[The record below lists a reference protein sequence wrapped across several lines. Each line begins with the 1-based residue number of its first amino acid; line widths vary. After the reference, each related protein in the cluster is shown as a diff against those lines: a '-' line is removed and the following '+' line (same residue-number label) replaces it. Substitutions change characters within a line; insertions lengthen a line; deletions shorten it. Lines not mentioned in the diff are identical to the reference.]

1 MGSAN
6 AVNAAMGKKPGAL
19 CVKFGA
25 RNNNAAKPIGTK
37 EETLTKSLKLISAAA
52 LVAGLSVGTAGP
64 SSAEQTFNFRM
75 ASGHAP
81 QTGYVRMM
89 SEQFVPRFQAK
100 LEELG
105 HSGNFNEAYGG
116 SIVKVAET
124 LEGVQDGIVD
134 IGGYCFC
141 FEPSNLFLNVYP
153 LWMPFDAQNAV
164 LGTQVARRIYDEVP
178 HMAGVFEEKYNQKLV
193 ALFGFDNYG
202 LYTTFPWTK
211 VEELKGRK
219 MSGAG
224 PNLPWVEAAGM
235 IPVGTTLPDVYPS
248 LQTGVYDGVILFPSV
263 GWSHKLFEP
272 APYYT
277 IMGFG
282 SKTFHG
288 LTVNMD
294 TWNSL
299 PPEVQNAMLEAGRE
313 TEDFTGPWVDEL
325 EATNL
330 GRMVQNGAIV
340 RKVSDETRLAWA
352 KTLADFPNERAKEA
366 DSKGLPGSQVVRMA
380 VEIHEELGHEWP
392 VRYEIK

>member
-1 MGSAN
+1 MS
-6 AVNAAMGKKPGAL
+6 K
-19 CVKFGA
+19 
-25 RNNNAAKPIGTK
+25 
-37 EETLTKSLKLISAAA
+37 TLGIISASALAIGLTAA
-52 LVAGLSVGTAGP
+52 AASPA
-64 SSAEQTFNFRM
+64 SADNFNFRM

-89 SEQFVPRFQAK
+89 SEQFVPRVKSK
-100 LEELG
+100 LEAMG
-105 HSGNFNEAYGG
+105 HKATFNEAYGG

-134 IGGYCFC
+134 LGGFCFC

-164 LGTQVARRIYDEVP
+164 LGTKVARAVYDKVP
-178 HMAGVFEEKYNQKLV
+178 HMSEVFEKNHNQKL
-193 ALFGFDNYG
+193 LGMFGFDNYG

-288 LTVNMD
+288 LTVNKD
-294 TWNSL
+294 KWEKL
-299 PPEVQNAMLEAGRE
+299 PADVRKAMSEAAVE
-313 TEDFTGPWVDEL
+313 TEVFTGPWVDEL

-330 GRMVQNGAIV
+330 GRMVMGGAIV
-340 RKVSDETRLAWA
+340 QRVSDETRLAWA

-366 DSKGLPGSQVVRMA
+366 DSKGLPGSEVLRMA
-380 VEIHEELGHEWP
+380 VELHEQMGHKWP

>member
-1 MGSAN
+1 MSKSIAILSA
-6 AVNAAMGKKPGAL
+6 GAL
-19 CVKFGA
+19 AVGLAAGA
-25 RNNNAAKPIGTK
+25 ASP
-37 EETLTKSLKLISAAA
+37 
-52 LVAGLSVGTAGP
+52 AG
-64 SSAEQTFNFRM
+64 AENYNFRM

-89 SEQFVPRFQAK
+89 SEQFVPRVKAK
-100 LEELG
+100 LEAMG
-105 HSGNFNEAYGG
+105 HKASFNEAYGG

-124 LEGVQDGIVD
+124 LEGVKDGIVD
-134 IGGYCFC
+134 LGGYCFC

-164 LGTQVARRIYDEVP
+164 LGTKVAREIYTKVP
-178 HMAGVFEEKYNQKLV
+178 HMGGVFEDKYNQKLLG
-193 ALFGFDNYG
+193 LFGFDNYG
-202 LYTTFPWTK
+202 LYTTFPWSK

-288 LTVNMD
+288 LTVNKD
-294 TWNSL
+294 TWAKL
-299 PPEVQNAMLEAGRE
+299 PADVQKAMSEAAME
-313 TEDFTGPWVDEL
+313 TEEFTGPWVDEL

-330 GRMVQNGAIV
+330 GRMVMNGAIV
-340 RKVSDETRLAWA
+340 RKVSPETRLAWA

-366 DSKGLPGSQVVRMA
+366 DSKGLPGSEVLRMA
-380 VEIHEELGHEWP
+380 VDIHEKMGHKWP